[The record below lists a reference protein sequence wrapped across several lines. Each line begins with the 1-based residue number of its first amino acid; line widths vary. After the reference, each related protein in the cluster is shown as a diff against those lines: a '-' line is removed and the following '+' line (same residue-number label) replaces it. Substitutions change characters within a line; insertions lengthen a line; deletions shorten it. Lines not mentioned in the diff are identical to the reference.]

1 MKYSESKRGFESG
14 PTLSIKVR
22 AVGRDIPLQS
32 TEKVL
37 HVWRTPRS
45 ETTQHTWFPLHRS
58 LRRSMSLAE
67 LQQEGGGVKDVRRS
81 KDQRGFDVLSSDV
94 LL

>member
-32 TEKVL
+32 KEKVVC
-37 HVWRTPRS
+37 VWRTVRS
-45 ETTQHTWFPLHRS
+45 ETTQHTWFPLHRN
-58 LRRSMSLAE
+58 LRRSMSLTE
-67 LQQEGGGVKDVRRS
+67 LPRKVGHLRCKKVNGSTRV
-81 KDQRGFDVLSSDV
+81 
-94 LL
+94 